1 MFPGPT
7 LLSAATAA
15 AETALNRAL
24 ALDPAG
30 RRALLAALSGPVTVT
45 VNTIGITVT
54 LTRSGDRIGVG
65 SQPAEDASLT
75 LSGGPMAF
83 VTLALGDDAVFS
95 DGRLTVD
102 GDVGQAHAL
111 QRALLQLDPDWEA
124 ALAERIGELPA
135 HFLGQRL
142 RSALRWQRQAMASI
156 TASLE
161 EYLHEETRA
170 LPGRRELS
178 ATFEDI
184 DQMALRTDRLEAR
197 IQRLAS
203 SDGES
208 S

>member
-7 LLSAATAA
+7 LLSA

-135 HFLGQRL
+135 HFLGQRV

>member
-24 ALDPAG
+24 SLDPAG
-30 RRALLAALSGPVTVT
+30 REALLAALTEPVTVT
-45 VNTIGITVT
+45 VDSIGITVT
-54 LTRSGDRIGVG
+54 LARAGDRISVG
-65 SQPAEDASLT
+65 SQPAEDASLI

-95 DGRLTVD
+95 DGRLTVG

-124 ALAERIGELPA
+124 ALADRIGELPA
-135 HFLGQRL
+135 HFLGQRV
-142 RSALRWQRQAMASI
+142 RGALRWQRQAMASLS
-156 TASLE
+156 ASLE
-161 EYLHEETRA
+161 EYLHEETRT

-178 ATFEDI
+178 ATFDDI
-184 DQMALRTDRLEAR
+184 DGLALRTDRLEAR
-197 IQRLAS
+197 IQRLQT
-203 SDGES
+203 SDGETS
-208 S
+208 